1 MARFFCLFIDVLLLL
16 VTHVGNGLESELD
29 SSESDIEEKSRAI
42 DREREREEAE
52 AEAELKL
59 NIKEESDEFRL
70 PTEEVLGYFSPPF
83 FRLNLDGCCL
93 SCAL

>member
-1 MARFFCLFIDVLLLL
+1 MVLLP
-16 VTHVGNGLESELD
+16 VAHVGDGAESELG
-29 SSESDIEEKSRAI
+29 SSASDIEEKSRAI

-70 PTEEVLGYFSPPF
+70 PTEEVLGFSLAI
-83 FRLNLDGCCL
+83 FRCWLLVMFSFYTL
-93 SCAL
+93 